1 MNNNMLLD
9 NIRTAAEKEEQKR
22 NIPVLEYNINDIR
35 NNIYSYI

>member
-9 NIRTAAEKEEQKR
+9 NIRTATEKEEQKR